1 MEDASGIYRAT
12 ALVAQ
17 TLLDLGQIEA
27 AAEMLE
33 NARAGTSGE
42 PDPESEAELLVAL
55 SRAYMRNDRAADA
68 IEAADRAL
76 SIAEPRNLLRAI
88 ADAMNNRAAA
98 LNMMGRRREAT
109 ALLEAAIKLAD
120 DGSWVTLAHRLR
132 NNLSVVL
139 IDDDPARAAE
149 LAREMVETA
158 QRIGNVQLFVHAVAA
173 AVDTDFL
180 AMRDWDAAL
189 SLAEEALEHVDLGS
203 VSWIWIQLYT
213 TVVALRAARGDP
225 IDDAIRHIDNAN
237 LPGKQQWWAQSAR
250 AEAAISARDEARAAP
265 ILRAVLEAGEADTNE
280 PYFRGQLAYCLMMT
294 GDAEAARMVT
304 DELRGGIFHGAV
316 TQATLA
322 AADASLAAA
331 AGQLAEARAGFEGAF
346 NELRRLQQRMDLVR
360 WQILALQPAARR
372 ARGGSLGARGDRP
385 VRGGQCAT
393 LPSAVGE
400 TARRMERGGTRATR
414 CRAVCD
420 RARPDIVLRRRSQP
434 GAPR

>member
-1 MEDASGIYRAT
+1 M
-12 ALVAQ
+12 AQ

-109 ALLEAAIKLAD
+109 ALLEAAIKLAERRQLGNARPPAQKQPLRGPD
-120 DGSWVTLAHRLR
+120 RRRPGTRRRACPRDGRDGPADRERPAVRARRRGGGRHRLSR
-132 NNLSVVL
+132 
-139 IDDDPARAAE
+139 
-149 LAREMVETA
+149 
-158 QRIGNVQLFVHAVAA
+158 HA
-173 AVDTDFL
+173 
-180 AMRDWDAAL
+180 DWDAAL

-360 WQILALQPAARR
+360 WQILALQLLPDAPEAAVW
-372 ARGGSLGARGDRP
+372 ARE
-385 VRGGQCAT
+385 AT
-393 LPSAVGE
+393 DLCEAVS
-400 TARRMERGGTRATR
+400 
-414 CRAVCD
+414 
-420 RARPDIVLRRRSQP
+420 ARPYLQRLAKLRGEWSVA
-434 GAPR
+434 APARPAVEQSATVRDPT